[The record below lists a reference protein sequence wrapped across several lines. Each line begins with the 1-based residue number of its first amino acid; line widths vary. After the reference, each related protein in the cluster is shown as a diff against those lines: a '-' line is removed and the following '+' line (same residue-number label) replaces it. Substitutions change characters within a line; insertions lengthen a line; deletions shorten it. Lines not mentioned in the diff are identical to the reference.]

1 MIRKSF
7 MKGELEYFD
16 SKYNLLS
23 DFDYILRF
31 SKKFNIDFIRD
42 VLAVY
47 NQHQDQLQYKNLPNQ
62 AIQFQTWLENRVI
75 KEKTFLDLKI
85 FLQLKKIKFLSF
97 LKDIEKKIYISKAK
111 DLFFYEKITYTKIKL
126 FFLIFFPKK
135 IVEKNF

>member
-75 KEKTFLDLKI
+75 KR
-85 FLQLKKIKFLSF
+85 
-97 LKDIEKKIYISKAK
+97 
-111 DLFFYEKITYTKIKL
+111 
-126 FFLIFFPKK
+126 
-135 IVEKNF
+135 KNFFWI